1 MQDDVMRIVAAGT
14 FATLVFLMMA
24 LVLGPACAQQKDD
37 KLIDHGVPVP
47 LAESRGA
54 VATEDAN
61 GHSLAICCSLD
72 MSPRGWIIVTDIDSG
87 ESTQVWFPEGVPNG
101 SPYGSVLAKTGKF
114 YTASGRHLLEFDPTT
129 RDWSWHGVPSPKA
142 SAYLRIIEAP
152 DGTIWGGDVYRAG
165 LISFDPKTRET
176 KDHGRLDEAQKYL
189 SLLAVDDAGW
199 VYGGIGTQLCNI
211 VAYNPQTGEKIQILD
226 EDQRKVGGASVHR
239 GTDGKVYGQ
248 TTLKSGVVNYR
259 LFGGKAEVIEQ
270 KDVVAKEPAGDIGWG
285 QKSGTFPDGRK
296 LTRYDLVNRWLDIYD
311 PATKQ
316 TKRIEIDYESEGSTI
331 RVITA
336 GPDGKVYGN
345 SAHPSRNFVLDP
357 AEGVPHHRQGAIA
370 VKGYAV
376 QGNYVIGGHYGG
388 GRLYIYDTTKPWHM
402 GAISGTVAGGI
413 GAKPLTKL
421 ASTDAGKID
430 YLSSYDIVLFRADD
444 YGEQIHFDIP
454 AEADGDYYLIIALY
468 KSPGYCTV
476 EFSFDGKA
484 VGEPYEGCA
493 KVVEPGPH
501 QVVGPLSLKAG
512 KHRISVKT
520 IKAESGNPWI
530 GISTIALTQK
540 KPDEAIR
547 KAERPNPYLAAIY
560 APDINVPWGAAAH
573 PDGNHV
579 MISGKPGYG
588 YIGGGIGIYN
598 IETDE
603 ELLLK
608 HEDLIPTHSIMAMA
622 PLDNGDIVCG
632 SSVGGG
638 HGTTAVAKTA
648 VLFILDWKTKK
659 VSWQMPAP
667 LNASEIGLL
676 KKGSDGLIYG
686 VGGGTLFV
694 FDPQKKEVIHTA
706 PLSEYGGRTVNGM
719 ACGPDG
725 NIYLVFSKA
734 ILRVKPGSFEVEK
747 ICDTPANTNA
757 GIAVVSDRV
766 YFAILSHLW
775 SAKTD

>member
-1 MQDDVMRIVAAGT
+1 MQDDAMMVVGAKVCLTMM
-14 FATLVFLMMA
+14 FLMMCF
-24 LVLGPACAQQKDD
+24 VLGPVYAQQKDD
-37 KLIDHGVPVP
+37 TLIDHGVAVP

-61 GHSLAICCSLD
+61 GKSLAICCSLD
-72 MSPRGWIIVTDIDSG
+72 MSPRGWILVTDIDSG
-87 ESTQVWFPEGVPNG
+87 ESTQVWYPEGVSN
-101 SPYGSVLAKTGKF
+101 SAPYGSVLAKTGKF
-114 YTASGRHLLEFDPTT
+114 YTAAGRHLLEFDPTT
-129 RDWSWHGVPSPKA
+129 RDWSWHGVPSPDA

-165 LISFDPKTRET
+165 LISFDPDTKET
-176 KDHGRLDEAQKYL
+176 KAHGRLDEAQKYL

-199 VYGGIGTQLCNI
+199 VYGGIGTQLGNI
-211 VAYNPQTGEKIQILD
+211 VAYNPETGEKIQIPD
-226 EDQRKVGGASVHR
+226 EDQRKVGSASVYR
-239 GTDGKVYGQ
+239 GTDGKVYGKA
-248 TTLKSGVVNYR
+248 TLKGGVVNYR
-259 LFGGKAEVIEQ
+259 LFDGKAEVIEAG
-270 KDVVAKEPAGDIGWG
+270 DVVAQEPSGDIGWG

-296 LTRYDLVNRWLDIYD
+296 LTKYDLVNRRLDIYD
-311 PATKQ
+311 PATKE
-316 TKRIEIDYESEGSTI
+316 TRRIEIEYESEGSTI

-357 AEGVPHHRQGAIA
+357 AEGVPHHREGAIA

-376 QGNYVIGGHYGG
+376 QGKYVIGGHYGG

-413 GAKPLTKL
+413 GAEALTKL

-444 YGEQIHFDIP
+444 YGGEIHFDIP
-454 AEADGDYYLIIALY
+454 VEADGDYYLIIALY

-476 EFSFDGKA
+476 EFSLDGKA

-501 QVVGPLSLKAG
+501 QVTGPFALKAG

-520 IKAESGNPWI
+520 IKAEAGNPWI

-547 KAERPNPYLAAIY
+547 KAERANPYLAAVY
-560 APDINVPWGAAAH
+560 SPDINVPWGAAAH
-573 PDGNHV
+573 PDGKHV

-608 HEDLIPTHSIMAMA
+608 HEDLVPGHSIMAMA
-622 PLDNGDIVCG
+622 PLENGAIVCG
-632 SSVGGG
+632 TSVSGG
-638 HGTTAVAKTA
+638 HGTTAGAKTA

-659 VSWQMPAP
+659 ISWQTPAP
-667 LNASEIGLL
+667 VNATEIGLL

-686 VGGGTLFV
+686 IAGSTLFV
-694 FDPQKKEVIHTA
+694 FDPQEKGVLHTA

-725 NIYLVFSKA
+725 NIYLVYTKA
-734 ILRVKPGSFEVEK
+734 ILRVKSGSFEVEK
-747 ICDTPANTNA
+747 IAEPPANATA
-757 GIAVVSDRV
+757 GIAVVTGRV
-766 YFAILSHLW
+766 YFAIGSHLW
-775 SAKTD
+775 SAKVD